1 MKRYIKLL
9 LLLVV
14 LTGIVVLTVPYLW
27 VLIKTKQEAPVK
39 IKPLIKHLFA
49 YKINIDSLNIQYGKV
64 ANNQNLSAILTPFVS
79 GQLIDRISKETGDI
93 FDVRKIR

>member
-27 VLIKTKQEAPVK
+27 VLIKTKQETPVK
-39 IKPLIKHLFA
+39 IKPLIKHRFA

-64 ANNQNLSAILTPFVS
+64 KNIQNLSTILSPFIS
-79 GQLIDRISKETGDI
+79 ANMIDRIARETGNI
-93 FDVRKIR
+93 FDVRKVH